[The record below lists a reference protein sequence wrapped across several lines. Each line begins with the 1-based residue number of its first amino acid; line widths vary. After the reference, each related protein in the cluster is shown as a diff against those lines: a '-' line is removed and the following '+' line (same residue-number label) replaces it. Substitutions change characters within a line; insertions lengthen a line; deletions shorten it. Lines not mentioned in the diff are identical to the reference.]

1 MIFIMIDGLDLLSK
15 IIVLKKLRKYENTP
29 MNVLNY
35 LKMLDSF
42 PNTYIAYRILLTMHV
57 TIAYA

>member
-1 MIFIMIDGLDLLSK
+1 MIDGLDLLSK

-57 TIAYA
+57 TIASA